1 EYSTF
6 TASAG
11 VSDSTPS
18 GDVITFT
25 VQVDD
30 VIVKEFT
37 MAPGDTVK
45 KVTLDVSEVF
55 RVKLTA
61 LESFSTHE
69 GYGAW
74 IDPIVTK

>member
-30 VIVKEFT
+30 VIKKKFT

-45 KVTLDVSEVF
+45 KVTIDVGEAF

-61 LESFSTHE
+61 LESFSARE